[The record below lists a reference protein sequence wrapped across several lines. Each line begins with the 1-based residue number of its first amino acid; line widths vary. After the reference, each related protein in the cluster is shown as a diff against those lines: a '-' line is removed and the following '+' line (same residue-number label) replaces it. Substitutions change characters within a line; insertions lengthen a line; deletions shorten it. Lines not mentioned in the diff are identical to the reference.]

1 MSEFR
6 AILITVLAGSAGML
20 TGAVTASVVGV
31 GTGDLDLMFGVVVP
45 SGVSSLFVAVGFALG
60 PWLALRTAGFR
71 LAEVTTALAV
81 VWVLLLI
88 MAVGPI
94 LDVIGPSWFPL
105 AVALVSLA
113 IARTIAGPFAPYL
126 AAVGAEPDG
135 AEPAPS

>member
-1 MSEFR
+1 VSEFR

-20 TGAVTASVVGV
+20 VGAVTASVVGV
-31 GTGDLDLMFGVVVP
+31 GTGDVDLIFGVVVP

-60 PWLALRTAGFR
+60 PWLALRAAGLH

-81 VWVLLLI
+81 VWMLLLI

-105 AVALVSLA
+105 MVALASLA

-126 AAVGAEPDG
+126 AAVGAEPDV
-135 AEPAPS
+135 AEPARL

>member
-6 AILITVLAGSAGML
+6 AVLITVLAGSAGML
-20 TGAVTASVVGV
+20 SGAVAASAVGA
-31 GTGDLDLMFGVVVP
+31 GTTDLDLMFGVVVP

-60 PWLALRTAGFR
+60 PWLALRSAGLH

-81 VWVLLLI
+81 VWMALLI
-88 MAVGPI
+88 MSVGPI

-105 AVALVSLA
+105 MVALASLA

-126 AAVGAEPDG
+126 AAIGAEPDG
-135 AEPAPS
+135 AEAVRT